1 MVSAKHLFL
10 CWDYFKRGKNK
21 KEEIVYFERHLE
33 DHIFELEEELLAFIP
48 KRIQNTTIRRRQSL
62 AVQRSQTGPY

>member
-1 MVSAKHLFL
+1 MAALVQENFRD
-10 CWDYFKRGKNK
+10 CWETLVADKMISSDTLNPGHGRP
-21 KEEIVYFERHLE
+21 E
-33 DHIFELEEELLAFIP
+33 DVGLDLIP